1 VYTHHSG
8 EAFGAKRAVGYEIRE
23 KLYKA
28 TLSKV
33 AHRGLKDRI
42 RVVNGDMFKADLS
55 ETTVITLYLTSLA
68 NEKLKPKLE
77 KEAKLGTR
85 AVSHGF
91 EIPRWQETQKE
102 SFHSDIIYLYIIP
115 DAFQAMTKKN

>member
-1 VYTHHSG
+1 MYTHHSG

>member
-1 VYTHHSG
+1 MYAHHSG
-8 EAFGAKRAVGYEIRE
+8 EEFGAKRAVGYEIRE

-42 RVVNGDMFKADLS
+42 RVVNGDMFEADLS
-55 ETTVITLYLTSLA
+55 EAIVITLYLTSLT

-91 EIPRWQETQKE
+91 EIPGWQETRKE
-102 SFHSDIIYLYIIP
+102 SFHSDVIYLYIIH
-115 DAFQAMTKKN
+115 DAFQAMTKKS